1 MRFRL
6 MPLCLIQVSENFYH
20 PSVAREFFNALTPMI
35 VLDSCNPARELAVMR
50 EMAREERIA
59 RLLHIL

>member
-6 MPLCLIQVSENFYH
+6 MPLCLIHVSENFYR
-20 PSVAREFFNALTPMI
+20 PSASREFFNALTPMI
-35 VLDSCNPARELAVMR
+35 VLDSSPLRGRWPA
-50 EMAREERIA
+50 EERIA